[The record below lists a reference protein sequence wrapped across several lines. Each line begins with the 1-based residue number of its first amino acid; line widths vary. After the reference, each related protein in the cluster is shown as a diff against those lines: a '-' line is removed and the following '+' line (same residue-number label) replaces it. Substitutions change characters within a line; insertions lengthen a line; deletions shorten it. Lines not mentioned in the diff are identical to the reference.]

1 MQERWTLF
9 LARIP
14 GGKLLTGGAL
24 LFVSMTIVNAGNY
37 LFNLILGRLLGP
49 AAFADLS
56 LIVTL
61 LLVLTLVT
69 SALQLV
75 AAKFAAVHTAN
86 NDPASLSGLR
96 RWLSRWAW
104 GVGGALLL
112 FFALGAPW
120 LQAFFRTQSLWPFVL
135 FGIGVPIYFA
145 QGVDRGLLQGQTRF
159 GVLALT
165 YQAEMWVRLIAAL
178 GFVAI
183 GWSVNGAVAGL
194 TLSLVA
200 TWLVAR
206 SAAVGLP
213 PAVALV
219 SSERTAIM
227 TFVGPAVAALV
238 GQVLITNS
246 DILIVKRYFEPVEAG
261 QYAALALIGR
271 IVFFATFS
279 VVSVMFPIVAQK
291 HEKGEPHRYLFGV
304 SLLLVGVV
312 SAGIIIATAIVP
324 ELIVSVLFGAAYVSI
339 APMLWLLAVATTLY
353 ALSNVVINYRLSTG
367 FTHGTLIAV
376 ATGVLQVIALLIF
389 HDSLIQVVSVLILV
403 NTALFGTL
411 LAWDVWLSINDK
423 GGQRAN
429 VSR

>member
-1 MQERWTLF
+1 
-9 LARIP
+9 
-14 GGKLLTGGAL
+14 
-24 LFVSMTIVNAGNY
+24 
-37 LFNLILGRLLGP
+37 
-49 AAFADLS
+49 
-56 LIVTL
+56 
-61 LLVLTLVT
+61 
-69 SALQLV
+69 
-75 AAKFAAVHTAN
+75 
-86 NDPASLSGLR
+86 
-96 RWLSRWAW
+96 
-104 GVGGALLL
+104 
-112 FFALGAPW
+112 
-120 LQAFFRTQSLWPFVL
+120 
-135 FGIGVPIYFA
+135 
-145 QGVDRGLLQGQTRF
+145 
-159 GVLALT
+159 
-165 YQAEMWVRLIAAL
+165 MWVRLIAAL

-213 PAVALV
+213 PPVALV

-312 SAGIIIATAIVP
+312 SAGIIIATVIVP

-411 LAWDVWLSINDK
+411 LAWDVWLSIKDN